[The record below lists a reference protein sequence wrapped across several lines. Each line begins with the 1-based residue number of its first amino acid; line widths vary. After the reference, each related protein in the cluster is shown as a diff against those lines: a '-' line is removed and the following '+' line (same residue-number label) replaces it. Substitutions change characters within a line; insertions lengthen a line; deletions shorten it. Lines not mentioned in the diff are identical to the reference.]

1 MGLFDALFRRSRP
14 LPEEPP
20 PPSPVKEAE
29 IPESAGPLA
38 IRVANLQGI
47 GEREEQEDS
56 FAVLNATAPAELSS
70 QGLFALVADGMGGME
85 GGRQASEWAADFFI
99 QLFRERDPKRS
110 VPEWFYQSAHVVS
123 DSVYR
128 QFGGRSG
135 TTLVAVHLLEDRLHW
150 LSVGDSAIYL
160 ARDGGVFQLNREH
173 TCLNQL
179 YLQELEQPVIDKARA
194 EQDEDAR
201 RLTSFVGID
210 RLTEV
215 DLNLRPLDLRRGD
228 ALLLCSDGISGVLT
242 PPELLEAMSLEP
254 KEGAELLEQMVLEKG
269 VPGQDNYTGVL
280 IACQ

>member
-14 LPEEPP
+14 VESIPVQPAAEPDAPEETGPP
-20 PPSPVKEAE
+20 
-29 IPESAGPLA
+29 A

-56 FAVLNATAPAELSS
+56 FAVLNATALAELSS

-99 QLFRERDPKRS
+99 QRFRERDPKRS
-110 VPEWFYQSAHVVS
+110 VPEWFYQSVHVVS

-210 RLTEV
+210 RLAEV
-215 DLNLRPLDLRRGD
+215 DLNLRPLTLKRGD

-242 PPELLEAMSLEP
+242 PPELLEAMSLPPE
-254 KEGAELLEQMVLEKG
+254 ESAALLEHMVLEKG
-269 VPGQDNYTGVL
+269 IPGQDNYTGIL